1 MVRNDKAEKLE
12 RRKRRV
18 RRHIYGAPSR
28 PRLAVFRSKKHIYA
42 QIVDDTSGKT
52 LASASTLDKAVR
64 QSVTAKKPIEAAK
77 TVGQILA
84 DRAKAAQI
92 EAVVFDR
99 GGRLFHGRIKA
110 LAEGSR
116 ERGLKF

>member
-1 MVRNDKAEKLE
+1 MVTNDKVEKLE

-18 RRHIYGAPSR
+18 RRHIFGVPAR

-42 QIVDDTSGKT
+42 QIVDDTTGKT
-52 LASASTLDKAVR
+52 LASASTLDKVVR
-64 QSVTAKKPIEAAK
+64 QSATSNKPLEAAK
-77 TVGQILA
+77 TVGQVLA
-84 DRAKAAQI
+84 DRAKAAHV

>member
-1 MVRNDKAEKLE
+1 MVTNDKADKLE

-18 RRHIYGAPSR
+18 RKHIFGDPTR
-28 PRLAVFRSKKHIYA
+28 PRLSVFRSKKHIYA
-42 QIVDDTSGKT
+42 QIVDDTTGRT

-64 QSVTAKKPIEAAK
+64 AALTSSTPLEAAK
-77 TVGQILA
+77 AVGQTLA
-84 DRAKAAQI
+84 DRAKSANI

>member
-1 MVRNDKAEKLE
+1 MVTKDKVEKLE

-18 RRHIYGAPSR
+18 RKRIFGVPTR
-28 PRLAVFRSKKHIYA
+28 PRLSVFRSKRHIYA
-42 QIVDDTSGKT
+42 QIIDDTTGKT
-52 LASASTLDKAVR
+52 LAAASTMDKTLRQSLSSTKPVDAAKAV
-64 QSVTAKKPIEAAK
+64 
-77 TVGQILA
+77 GHMLA
-84 DRAKAAQI
+84 DRAKAVHV